1 MNVSQI
7 KKITRRLEKN
17 ERSLATVVAAV
28 VATIR
33 LRGIATT
40 AVVIVASV
48 RLARLGLVA
57 IFVGPGAIADESAN
71 TCPNG
76 GTG

>member
-7 KKITRRLEKN
+7 EKIPLSLGKN
-17 ERSLATVVAAV
+17 ERSLATVVTAV

-33 LRGIATT
+33 LRGIATN
-40 AVVIVASV
+40 AVIIVASV